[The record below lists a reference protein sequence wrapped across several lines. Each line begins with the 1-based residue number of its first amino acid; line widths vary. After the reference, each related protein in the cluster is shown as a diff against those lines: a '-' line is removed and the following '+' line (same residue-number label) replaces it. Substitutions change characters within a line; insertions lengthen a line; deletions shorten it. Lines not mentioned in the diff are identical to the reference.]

1 MSHLTIWLLLLVVVL
16 SNVSSLRSVVRMAA
30 QQPFSWRDSKLFLRS
45 GSETDFKGVLFDI
58 PEKWPSFV
66 DEDPDLIDSNEH
78 FTLPMLPE
86 GTVAFPGS
94 RHFLFINEMKFREM
108 FSEMAKGN
116 DNRLCR
122 CFVNRDGGVEPVALM
137 CDILESRLL
146 KSGMSMYVI
155 QATKKVRIDKL
166 IQRPN
171 SSYLTGYIRDVDVKD
186 EDWKAEILS
195 NESSCVE
202 IYNNLKVYLR
212 LTKIHAKM
220 ISTLMKIDDK
230 ETSNLCL
237 SPAIVRSRPDTTGK
251 LNLGESEEDMHER
264 QETFTCA
271 VANLI
276 QSTPSSMQKIL
287 EETTNARLSSLKKL
301 IDMASGQM
309 KNELLMVDS
318 YKDENKEKIQE
329 VMTKSFSPTDTAD
342 DLMPPEGFAE
352 LSLSQIQLDDG
363 ELLDDL
369 VESELLGNESGG
381 QVDDGDDP
389 WSSDYILG

>member
-1 MSHLTIWLLLLVVVL
+1 MTMK
-16 SNVSSLRSVVRMAA
+16 MATSR
-30 QQPFSWRDSKLFLRS
+30 QQQFTWRDSTLFLKSRS
-45 GSETDFKGVLFDI
+45 NDYKGVLFDI
-58 PEKWPSFV
+58 PEKWPSFI
-66 DEDPDLIDSNEH
+66 DEDPELCSSSEH

-108 FSEMAKGN
+108 FSEMARTN

-137 CDILESRLL
+137 CKILESRLL

-166 IQRPN
+166 IQKPN
-171 SSYLTGYIRDVDVKD
+171 SSYLTGYIRNVDNRSD
-186 EDWKAEILS
+186 NWEEDLLT
-195 NESSCVE
+195 NESLCVE

-212 LTKIHAKM
+212 LAKIHAKM
-220 ISTLMKIDDK
+220 ISALMKIDDK

-237 SPAIVRSRPDTTGK
+237 SPAIVRSKPDTSG
-251 LNLGESEEDMHER
+251 NPYLGETEEDIYERHER
-264 QETFTCA
+264 FTCA

-287 EETTNARLSSLKKL
+287 EESTNARLESLKKL
-301 IDMASGQM
+301 LDMASGQM
-309 KNELLMVDS
+309 KNELTMVDS
-318 YKDENKEKIQE
+318 YKEKNEAKIQE
-329 VMTKSFSPTDTAD
+329 VMTNSFSPSDAAD
-342 DLMPPEGFAE
+342 DLLPPDSFAE

-369 VESELLGNESGG
+369 VATEVLEGDKGGDTLDDSE
-381 QVDDGDDP
+381 DP